1 MRVTGKARPAWVEGA
16 VKRSAEHVSVSYG
29 ESRRT
34 VALIAPRGKG
44 FTVQFLLKVRRAD
57 ARSSRIL
64 DDVRRELTFYLLDVV
79 GPDSWPFVRYHCESP
94 ANRRSIVHWSWHPA
108 PARGTGNG
116 RRTPKTRTVLTRV
129 VSSS

>member
-29 ESRRT
+29 ESQRT

-108 PARGTGNG
+108 PARTAGDG
-116 RRTPKTRTVLTRV
+116 RREPRA
-129 VSSS
+129 